1 MDWLERVK
9 GIAGHGH
16 KSDPRAVADE
26 VLRELQSKIE
36 QAQQAVVTHSAS
48 AAELRSRATEATEL
62 ASRRKLQAT
71 AALRSGDEELARR
84 ALADGEKLISQAEAA
99 NRLAT
104 AEEDQGRALR
114 DQTSAL
120 QLELLQLQA
129 RRDESVARGD
139 VALLDKSLADV
150 VSGID
155 ARARSFDELEAK
167 SARLELE
174 AAAHRAVAT
183 EAARAQDSATGTS
196 DLDEQLRALKEQ
208 LQAADDA
215 DTQPSRPDGP

>member
-1 MDWLERVK
+1 MDWLEKVK
-9 GIAGHGH
+9 GLAGHGH
-16 KSDPRAVADE
+16 KSDPRTVADE
-26 VLRELQSKIE
+26 VLCELQSKIE

-48 AAELRSRATEATEL
+48 AAELRSRATEAAEL

-71 AALRSGDEELARR
+71 AALKAGDEELARR
-84 ALADGEKLISQAEAA
+84 ALADGENLTVQAEAA
-99 NRLAT
+99 NRLAA

-114 DQTSAL
+114 DHISAL
-120 QLELLQLQA
+120 QLEHLQLQA
-129 RRDESVARGD
+129 RRDEAVARGD

-155 ARARSFDELEAK
+155 ARSRSFDELEAK

-174 AAAHRAVAT
+174 AAAHREVAT
-183 EAARAQDSATGTS
+183 EAARAQDGATGPS

-215 DTQPSRPDGP
+215 DSQPNRPDSP